1 MKDKMQAQQISFTQQ
16 IEQAIKTNEIKS
28 NQISTYEKELDK
40 LRKITDQKVSDIQQ
54 LEKQLNAK

>member
-1 MKDKMQAQQISFTQQ
+1 MQAQQISFTQQ